1 MAGQMRLKGMR
12 VKAMSFEWFVSLR
25 YLRAKRKQKFISLI
39 SVISVLGVMVGV
51 MALIVVLSVYTGFT
65 EGLRDQII
73 GINAHV
79 LVQGYSGAITRPAPV
94 LEKIIKVPGV
104 VAVTPVIYGQALVSS
119 GRSSTGISLRGIDPA
134 TAGKVLS
141 IEKKIRKGDFHSLE
155 QSSGLPAVIL
165 GIELARQLHV
175 TVGGKVR
182 LISPNGPLSPM
193 GVLPRVLTCRV
204 TGLFETGMFEY
215 DSSIGF
221 TSLATARSL
230 TGLDQGVHG
239 IEVRVDNVDRADQ
252 VAHEISATLG
262 PMFSVRDWMQINKNL
277 FAALKLEKVGIFIA
291 LDLIVLVAALNIISA
306 LVMVVMEKKRDIAI
320 LKSMGAT
327 NAAIIRIFFY
337 QGAVIG
343 TIGTTLGTLAG
354 LALCW
359 LLKTYPIIE
368 LPRNVYPMSTMPIKV
383 VPVDVAVIAISAMII
398 TLAATFYPSWQAAR
412 VRPAEALS
420 YD

>member
-1 MAGQMRLKGMR
+1 MN
-12 VKAMSFEWFVSLR
+12 FEWFVSLR

-79 LVQGYSGAITRPAPV
+79 LVQSYSGAIARPASV
-94 LEKIIKVPGV
+94 LKKIKTVPGV
-104 VAVTPVIYGQALVSS
+104 VAATPVIYGQALISS

-134 TAGKVLS
+134 SAGEVLA
-141 IEKKIRKGDFHSLE
+141 IEQKIRQGDFHSL
-155 QSSGLPAVIL
+155 QSTDGLPAVIL
-165 GIELARQLHV
+165 GLELARQLRVH
-175 TVGGKVR
+175 VGGKVR

-193 GVLPRVLTCRV
+193 GIMPRVLTCRV
-204 TGLFETGMFEY
+204 SGVFETGMFEY

-221 TSLATARSL
+221 ASLETARSL
-230 TGLDQGVHG
+230 TGLDKGVHG
-239 IEVRVDNVDRADQ
+239 IEVRVDDVDRADQ
-252 VAHEISATLG
+252 VAAAITGALG
-262 PMFSVRDWMQINKNL
+262 PMFSVRDWMRINKNL

-291 LDLIVLVAALNIISA
+291 LDLIILVAALNIISA
-306 LVMVVMEKKRDIAI
+306 LVMVVMEKRRDIAI

-327 NAAIIRIFFY
+327 GSSIIRIFFY

-343 TIGTTLGTLAG
+343 AIGTTLGTLAG
-354 LALCW
+354 LVLCW

-383 VPVDVAVIAISAMII
+383 VPMDVGVIAISAMLI
-398 TLAATFYPSWQAAR
+398 TLAATLYPSWQAAR

-420 YD
+420 YE